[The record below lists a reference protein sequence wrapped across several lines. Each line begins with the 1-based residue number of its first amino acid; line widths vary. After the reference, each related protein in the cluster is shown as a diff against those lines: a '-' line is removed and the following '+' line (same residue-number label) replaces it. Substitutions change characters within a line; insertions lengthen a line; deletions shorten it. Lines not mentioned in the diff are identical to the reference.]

1 MARFKPTREFYIDL
15 LRRCN
20 RKKASPGNGF
30 LKMRIKE
37 KLAELEKETA

>member
-1 MARFKPTREFYIDL
+1 MTKAEQIKYFTDL

-37 KLAELEKETA
+37 RLAELEKETA

>member
-1 MARFKPTREFYIDL
+1 MTKAEQIKYFTDL

-20 RKKASPGNGF
+20 RKKASPGNGA
-30 LKMRIKE
+30 LKMWAKK